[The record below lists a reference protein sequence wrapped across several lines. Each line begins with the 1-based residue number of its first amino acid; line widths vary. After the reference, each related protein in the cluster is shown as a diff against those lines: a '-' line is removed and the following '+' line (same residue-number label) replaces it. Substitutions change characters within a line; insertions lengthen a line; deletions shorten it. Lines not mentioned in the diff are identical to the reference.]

1 MSLKTCKILQTIAVC
16 LFALAFL
23 IVLLSVPMKNM
34 FINLAYPNYNILLS
48 GNTSDSL
55 RASVFPTIN
64 FIAALVYLGI
74 SLVHFYVLKKPDKK
88 YILISV
94 IVCSIAFF
102 IYKVLSPALNNH
114 FTSKAFARGE
124 ADGNAYYNVYAMLEN
139 ALYGI
144 TTFLAV
150 PASILMF
157 LSFGG
162 SIGKGAEEKAEA
174 AAVLPEAQQKPEAA
188 EASKPEEPKPAAK
201 KRIELPGLEEP
212 AIDPETY
219 QKAFQRPSADAQQ
232 EASEAD
238 EPASDDPNSYAKA
251 FQRPKSGK

>member
-34 FINLAYPNYNILLS
+34 FINLAYPNRIGIS
-48 GNTSDSL
+48 GNTPDIL
-55 RASVFPTIN
+55 RVSVFPTIN
-64 FIAALVYLGI
+64 FTAALVYLGI

-94 IVCSIAFF
+94 IACSIAFL
-102 IYKVLSPALNNH
+102 IYKLLSPALNSY
-114 FTSKAFARGE
+114 FTERAFARGE
-124 ADGNAYYNVYAMLEN
+124 ADGNAYYNVYGMLEN

-144 TTFLAV
+144 TTFLTV

-162 SIGKGAEEKAEA
+162 SIGKGAEEKVESAV
-174 AAVLPEAQQKPEAA
+174 VLPEAQNKPEAA
-188 EASKPEEPKPAAK
+188 EASKPEEPKSAAK

-212 AIDPETY
+212 AIDPEAY
-219 QKAFQRPSADAQQ
+219 QKAFQRPSADALEQ
-232 EASEAD
+232 SEL
-238 EPASDDPNSYAKA
+238 PASDDPKAYIKA
-251 FQRPKSGK
+251 FQRPKDD

>member
-34 FINLAYPNYNILLS
+34 FINLAYPNRIGIS
-48 GNTSDSL
+48 GNTPDIL
-55 RASVFPTIN
+55 RVSVFPTIN
-64 FIAALVYLGI
+64 FTAALVYLGI

-94 IVCSIAFF
+94 IACSIAFL
-102 IYKVLSPALNNH
+102 IYKLLSPALNSY
-114 FTSKAFARGE
+114 FTERAFARGE
-124 ADGNAYYNVYAMLEN
+124 ADGNAYYNVYGMLEN

-144 TTFLAV
+144 TTFLTV
-150 PASILMF
+150 PASILML

-162 SIGKGAEEKAEA
+162 SIGKGAEEKVESAV
-174 AAVLPEAQQKPEAA
+174 VLPEAQNKPEAA
-188 EASKPEEPKPAAK
+188 EASKPEEPKSAAK

-212 AIDPETY
+212 AIDPEAY
-219 QKAFQRPSADAQQ
+219 QKAFQRPSADAPQ

-238 EPASDDPNSYAKA
+238 RPASDEPDAYNKA
-251 FQRPKSGK
+251 FQRPKNN

>member
-48 GNTSDSL
+48 GNSPDSFL
-55 RASVFPTIN
+55 ISVFPTIN
-64 FIAALVYLGI
+64 FTAALVYLGI

-102 IYKVLSPALNNH
+102 IYKVLSPSLNNY
-114 FTSKAFARGE
+114 FTERAFARGE
-124 ADGNAYYNVYAMLEN
+124 ADGNAYYNVYGMLEN
-139 ALYGI
+139 SLYGI
-144 TTFLAV
+144 TTFLTV

-162 SIGKGAEEKAEA
+162 SIGKGAEEKVESAV
-174 AAVLPEAQQKPEAA
+174 VLPEAQNKPEAA
-188 EASKPEEPKPAAK
+188 EASKPEEPKSAAK

-212 AIDPETY
+212 AIDPEAY
-219 QKAFQRPSADAQQ
+219 QKAFQRPSADAPQ

-238 EPASDDPNSYAKA
+238 RPASDEPDAYNKA
-251 FQRPKSGK
+251 FQRPKNN